1 MDNDLKTAAVRYAEK
16 GFSVLPI
23 SDNKRPMVKF
33 KDHPAFTPEEVAGF
47 WTNWPGANIGLRTDK
62 FIVVDVDRNHGGD
75 VDGLQSILDLHHD
88 EWFTGT
94 YFETTRSGGLHFYF
108 AKPPKVKIAQD
119 IGILPGVDIKA
130 HVNNYVIVAPS
141 PGYESQ
147 NREPMQ
153 PIPSGLLQ
161 FILDKQKK
169 PQNGEFHFVVGSR
182 PSAQNKT
189 TKYFET
195 VAHGLGAEGGRN
207 DKLASLIGGLLYRN
221 VDPQTVADLAV
232 IANEHTTPPLPLP
245 EVQKTFDSMLRKEMQ
260 RRNGGEM

>member
-1 MDNDLKTAAVRYAEK
+1 MDNDLKTAAVKYAKK

-23 SDNKRPMVKF
+23 SDNKRSMVKF
-33 KDHPAFTPEEVAGF
+33 KDHPAFTPEEVAVF
-47 WTNWPGANIGLRTDK
+47 WTKWPGANIGLRTDK

-75 VDGLQSILDLHHD
+75 VDGLQSILDLHHN
-88 EWFTGT
+88 EWFKGT

-108 AKPPKVKIAQD
+108 AKPAKTEIGQD

-130 HVNNYVIVAPS
+130 HVNNYVIAAPS

-147 NREPMQ
+147 NTEPML
-153 PIPSGLLQ
+153 PIPEGLLQ
-161 FILDKQKK
+161 LILDKQKK

-182 PSAQNKT
+182 PSAQTKT
-189 TKYFET
+189 AMYFET
-195 VAHGLGAEGGRN
+195 IAHGLGSVGGRN

-221 VDPQTVADLAV
+221 VDPQAVADLAV
-232 IANEHTTPPLPLP
+232 IANEHTTPPLPLS
-245 EVQKTFDSMLRKEMQ
+245 EVQKTFNSMLRKEIE

>member
-1 MDNDLKTAAVRYAEK
+1 MDNELRTAAVQYAKK

-23 SDNKRPMVKF
+23 NNDKRPMVKF

-47 WTNWPGANIGLRTDK
+47 WTEHPFANIGLRTDK

-75 VDGLQSILDLHHD
+75 VDGLQSIRDLHHN

-108 AKPPKVKIAQD
+108 AKPTKVKIAQD

-130 HVNNYVIVAPS
+130 HVNNYVVVAPS

-161 FILDKQKK
+161 FILNKQKK
-169 PQNGEFHFVVGSR
+169 PQSGEFHFVVGSQ
-182 PSAQNKT
+182 PSAQTKT
-189 TKYFET
+189 GKYFEMI
-195 VAHGLGAEGGRN
+195 VNGLGDKGIRN
-207 DKLASLIGGLLYRN
+207 KNLTQFIGFMLYQG
-221 VDPQTVADLAV
+221 VDPEAVANLATIV
-232 IANEHTTPPLPLP
+232 NEHTSDPLPWP
-245 EVQKTFDSMLRKEMQ
+245 EVQKTFYSILCNEIK